1 MGDGD
6 VGNGI
11 FREGCGRSAVGAWV
25 DVGPACG
32 RRFVPAPWFGRGGR
46 ALRSCVAWRGEHGAG
61 EGREAS
67 RAERPPGTPPAQLR
81 LCTRCTPVAALSSL
95 AWGSRAP
102 GVCLVC
108 ARSPTRGTKKVLGTR
123 RWETDRLE
131 TDNSRPSGLNAR
143 TRKVKPE
150 HSTDNTYI
158 CPNTE
163 KFHRKIQVN
172 KESRAD
178 RTATAHS
185 LTASLLTHSSAPPQT
200 AMNAATR
207 AACAVTSGRPS
218 GAGSARAHRH
228 CDSGERSR
236 LTRPSRGDAHTNY
249 ILQPE

>member
-123 RWETDRLE
+123 RWETDRL
-131 TDNSRPSGLNAR
+131 TTVDLQGSTQGPAR
-143 TRKVKPE
+143 
-150 HSTDNTYI
+150 SS
-158 CPNTE
+158 PNTQQTTHMPE
-163 KFHRKIQVN
+163 HRKIPQKN
-172 KESRAD
+172 
-178 RTATAHS
+178 
-185 LTASLLTHSSAPPQT
+185 SSQ
-200 AMNAATR
+200 
-207 AACAVTSGRPS
+207 
-218 GAGSARAHRH
+218 
-228 CDSGERSR
+228 
-236 LTRPSRGDAHTNY
+236 
-249 ILQPE
+249 